1 VIGDICAR
9 LYPFSENDL
18 SLQASDI
25 NPEAGSHMVPQDP
38 MDIVLALQAG
48 KTAWEAFPYLQMR
61 FGERGMRFTSSD
73 SCWLLALTQLSTDA
87 ATKNLSWLR
96 RVLAPRGIPTIILM
110 QHLRQIAKL
119 LNDPHAVQSS
129 SRSESYAAFLDNVDL
144 EQKYTNQYLHN
155 STQKFSRKLTSC
167 NGLRVPDAAELI
179 ASAWLDERAGITG
192 AFEAT
197 KSWFVDPAT
206 FSPDWIELVEG
217 FVAELIST

>member
-1 VIGDICAR
+1 
-9 LYPFSENDL
+9 
-18 SLQASDI
+18 
-25 NPEAGSHMVPQDP
+25 
-38 MDIVLALQAG
+38 
-48 KTAWEAFPYLQMR
+48 
-61 FGERGMRFTSSD
+61 
-73 SCWLLALTQLSTDA
+73 
-87 ATKNLSWLR
+87 
-96 RVLAPRGIPTIILM
+96 LM

-155 STQKFSRKLTSC
+155 STQKFSRKLASC

-197 KSWFVDPAT
+197 KCWFVDPAT
-206 FSPDWIELVEG
+206 FSADWIELVEG
-217 FVAELIST
+217 FVAELINT